1 MPVPPDPRDLGP
13 DPRCP
18 GQTFSRDAIVVAL
31 SKFYSSLPHIDPSRV
46 RHAPPGGWP
55 SITAES
61 LARIFSLEGCSTR
74 VVDLLRHLPYIDHE
88 EGWPWITPET
98 MPLDYRRGPL
108 PQDLA
113 SEPPEQQLYW
123 RRQRSLV
130 QLRQV
135 GAFDPFPPWVVQ
147 LTTSPHRDG
156 DCWMLDT
163 SDGTLTKFVITGA
176 GEDDPAARYN
186 DTDPR
191 AWRNAGEDKTYKLE
205 ALLAKWAG
213 KYRRMEYL
221 GVPGHQS
228 IRGVVWR
235 DAEFGR
241 PGEYPWDEAQMLKR
255 IYQEHG
261 WPDQYKRDE
270 CRRAVLSWMEEAHIQ
285 LY

>member
-1 MPVPPDPRDLGP
+1 MTKHRTNDRGLLDTGRGPVATPAVHRPRG
-13 DPRCP
+13 R
-18 GQTFSRDAIVVAL
+18 VAL
-31 SKFYSSLPHIDPSRV
+31 DHSRNNAPGLPAGTS
-46 RHAPPGGWP
+46 
-55 SITAES
+55 
-61 LARIFSLEGCSTR
+61 
-74 VVDLLRHLPYIDHE
+74 
-88 EGWPWITPET
+88 
-98 MPLDYRRGPL
+98 

-176 GEDDPAARYN
+176 GEDDPAARYD

-241 PGEYPWDEAQMLKR
+241 PGRVSLGRGAGGFPR
-255 IYQEHG
+255 
-261 WPDQYKRDE
+261 
-270 CRRAVLSWMEEAHIQ
+270 
-285 LY
+285 